1 MEHNKEDHMKNR
13 LISWRTTMFA
23 TLTLLAHVV
32 FGEDWHCKDGKIY
45 QNVRYMRHNPSA
57 VQFSHSAGISIE
69 KFTNLPDDIQKRY
82 GYDPQKVLQARE
94 EMQKRKRYECIKV
107 EKDEFNGLTTIGLNE
122 LYLEKTSATELKL
135 DTYYIAVSTNYIA
148 KLAKVHMNFVSIRDS
163 GYDWRFL
170 NYHSVYFLIDGT
182 PWQPNEDYDS
192 DLWIR
197 SSSLYERISIS
208 MSMERM
214 ESMINAK
221 TVRFKI
227 GGSEFTLPKDY
238 QQKMGVLLEYLRENY
253 NVDPSAQ

>member
-1 MEHNKEDHMKNR
+1 MTIH
-13 LISWRTTMFA
+13 LIGWRTTIFA
-23 TLTLLAHVV
+23 TLTLLAHVAC
-32 FGEDWHCKDGKIY
+32 GEDWHCRDGKIY

-69 KFTNLPDDIQKRY
+69 KFTNLPDEIQQRY
-82 GYDPQKVLQARE
+82 GYDPQKIVQARA

-107 EKDEFNGLTTIGLNE
+107 EKDEFNGLTTIGLND
-122 LYLEKTSATELKL
+122 LFLEKTDATELKL
-135 DTYYIAVSTNYIA
+135 DTYFIAGIDRI
-148 KLAKVHMNFVSIRDS
+148 HMRFVSIRDS

-170 NYHSVYFLIDGT
+170 NFHTVYFLIDGT

-197 SSSLYERISIS
+197 SSSLYERISIW

-238 QQKMGVLLEYLRENY
+238 QQKMGVLLEYLHENY
-253 NVDPSAQ
+253 NTDTSVQ